1 MREANTCAVGLLGTV
16 LRAVWARLVKCRVP
30 GQESRISAARGGAR
44 KGEEGFS
51 EVNGSGGAALGE
63 GVEEDVGVEG
73 WGACD
78 GGDGG
83 DGGEEGAA
91 LFA

>member
-1 MREANTCAVGLLGTV
+1 MNE
-16 LRAVWARLVKCRVP
+16 
-30 GQESRISAARGGAR
+30 GG
-44 KGEEGFS
+44 GD
-51 EVNGSGGAALGE
+51 ALGE

-83 DGGEEGAA
+83 EEGAA
-91 LFA
+91 LFTRGAVGKIAD